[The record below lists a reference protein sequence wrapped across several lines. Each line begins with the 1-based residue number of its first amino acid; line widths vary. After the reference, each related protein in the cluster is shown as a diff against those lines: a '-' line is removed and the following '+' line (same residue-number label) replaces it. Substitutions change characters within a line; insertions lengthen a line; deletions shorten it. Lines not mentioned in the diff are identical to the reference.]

1 MLLKVE
7 EAAHGRTS
15 PDETRLRIMTAAHE
29 IFSRAGTRGTT
40 TREIAEVAGVN
51 EATIFRHFGSKTGL
65 LDEMREHFCAV
76 EQFKA
81 IINEAT
87 GDIEHDLKIMGRL
100 MVERIAENREMI
112 VISMAEEARD
122 TVTFE
127 ATWRGPN
134 EILNRLTE
142 YLAGHVAAGTIAG
155 NPRAHARCF
164 MGMIVSYVIQ
174 RKLWESYEPDPA
186 IADYFVNIFLNG
198 ARSK

>member
-7 EAAHGRTS
+7 EAAHIRTS

-65 LDEMREHFCAV
+65 LDTMREHFCAV

-87 GDIEHDLKIMGRL
+87 GDIEHDLKTMGRL
-100 MVERIAENREMI
+100 MLERISENREMI

-122 TVTFE
+122 AVTFE
-127 ATWRGPN
+127 TTWRGPN

-155 NPRAHARCF
+155 DPRVHARCF

-186 IADYFVNIFLNG
+186 IADYFVTIFLNG

>member
-7 EAAHGRTS
+7 EAAHTRTS

-65 LDEMREHFCAV
+65 LDAMREHFCAV

-81 IINEAT
+81 IINGAT
-87 GDIEHDLKIMGRL
+87 GDIEHDLKTMGRL
-100 MVERIAENREMI
+100 MLERIAENREMI

-122 TVTFE
+122 AVTFDT
-127 ATWRGPN
+127 TWRGPN

-142 YLAGHVAAGTIAG
+142 YLAGHIAAGTLGG

-174 RKLWESYEPDPA
+174 RKLWESYDPDPA
-186 IADYFVNIFLNG
+186 IVDYFVTIFLNG